1 MTTTSLSSTF
11 SLSNSGVDTLK
22 ENSVL
27 YRNVLRIP
35 KLREWRFPNFEVV
48 RSNQVSLN
56 LFALVWGIEVAPLS
70 VGEERVFTEGLLM
83 VVEPGR
89 DVALHN

>member
-1 MTTTSLSSTF
+1 MITTSLSSTF

-48 RSNQVSLN
+48 RSDEVSLN
-56 LFALVWGIEVAPLS
+56 LLALVRGVEVAPLG
-70 VGEERVFTEGLLM
+70 VGKER
-83 VVEPGR
+83 R
-89 DVALHN
+89 D